1 MHTHHIVHE
10 QVGPSGDGKSTM
22 TKLLLRFYD
31 PISGCIRLDGTDIR
45 EFNLNWYRQ
54 QIGYVGK

>member
-1 MHTHHIVHE
+1 
-10 QVGPSGDGKSTM
+10 M

-31 PISGCIRLDGTDIR
+31 PTSGCIRLDGTDIR